1 MHRNF
6 LYNYLPMKAEFYFT
20 LLDGLLATAVYH
32 PHKHKPGAP
41 LRTLFFWSVPL
52 SRATGLPAGSL
63 GTTVTRIPE
72 SVDRGHSPGEEMGMR
87 SSATPVCSYCL

>member
-1 MHRNF
+1 
-6 LYNYLPMKAEFYFT
+6 MKAEFYFT

-32 PHKHKPGAP
+32 PNKHKPGAP

-63 GTTVTRIPE
+63 GMTVTRIPE
-72 SVDRGHSPGEEMGMR
+72 SVDRGHGPGGEMGMR